1 MAEKIEFHPI
11 CVEDREWMNEKLR
24 EEQPEAC
31 EYGFVNNFIWRN
43 AYEVEVAQI
52 CGCGLIRYQD
62 SKGYRFSYPFGNG
75 DKKAA
80 IETLKAHCLE
90 EFGLEYKLDLYP
102 ITDKHR
108 NELITWF
115 PGQYIIDADRDDFD
129 YIYLVEDL
137 ASLKGKKYH
146 GKRNHIARFMDDD
159 DWSYEPL
166 TAENL
171 KECRGLEKEW
181 VSIHEDKWEEGVNE
195 ETIALQEAFDHYE
208 EFGLVGGLIRK
219 GGKVVAFTIGEPMN
233 DQMMVVH
240 FEKAYPDLQGAYPM
254 INQQFILHECG
265 NYKYVNREEDVGD
278 PGLRRAKLSYYPE
291 ILLRKY
297 NAVASD
303 IVFAN
308 EKDIAQIKLIWQT
321 CFGDGED
328 YIRFYLAHR
337 FEVENMLVIH
347 EDGKPV
353 SMATFLPALL
363 KQGEEWAPV
372 RYVYAVAT
380 LPEYR
385 GKGYASRILKYAS
398 EKYKEP
404 LILQPEG
411 EELERFYEKLG
422 FVNAFEKKSWEITA
436 SGDEKFSAGGAS
448 ATELPDAESDLQA
461 ASYDN
466 SDAKN
471 STPAQKDSGEVTLA
485 EYKEIRDAYFDRE
498 NYVSWDEDAIT
509 YVLLEND
516 FCGGRVLKI
525 EENIL
530 LYRLEKNTLRVVETT
545 LEGEA
550 LQSQIQKLLSSHQVP
565 KAVYENKG
573 GMIKY
578 PEGMEKPEGVSAS
591 GYLNLTLG

>member
-11 CVEDREWMNEKLR
+11 GLEDREWMNQKME

-31 EYGFVNNFIWRN
+31 EYTFVNNYIWRD
-43 AYEVEVAQI
+43 AYKVEVAQAY
-52 CGCGLIRYQD
+52 GCGVIRYQGEM
-62 SKGYRFSYPFGNG
+62 GYRFSYPFGKG
-75 DKKAA
+75 DKKAV
-80 IETLKAHCLE
+80 IEALKVYCLE
-90 EFGLEYKLDLYP
+90 ELGHDYKLDLCP

-108 NELITWF
+108 KELITWY

-129 YIYLVEDL
+129 YVYLTEDL

-159 DWSYEPL
+159 DWSYESL
-166 TAENL
+166 NSNNI

-181 VSIHEDKWEEGVNE
+181 VIIRENKWEEGVAE

-219 GGKVVAFTIGEPMN
+219 AGKVVAFTIGEPMN

-254 INQQFILHECG
+254 INQQFILHECQK
-265 NYKYVNREEDVGD
+265 YKYVNREEDVGD
-278 PGLRRAKLSYYPE
+278 PGLRKAKLSYYPE

-297 NAVASD
+297 SAMVSD
-303 IVFAN
+303 VVFAN
-308 EKDIAQIKLIWQT
+308 ENDIAQIKTIWRI
-321 CFGDGED
+321 CFGDEED

-363 KQGEEWAPV
+363 KQGEEWTPV

-385 GKGYASRILKYAS
+385 DKGYASRILKYAS
-398 EKYKEP
+398 DKYKEP

-422 FVNAFEKKSWEITA
+422 FVNAFEKKSWEII
-436 SGDEKFSAGGAS
+436 AG
-448 ATELPDAESDLQA
+448 SDLKA
-461 ASYDN
+461 ASYDSIDTEN
-466 SDAKN
+466 SARDKKQ
-471 STPAQKDSGEVTLA
+471 SEEVTLA
-485 EYKEIRDAYFDRE
+485 EYKEIRDAHFDRE
-498 NYVSWDEDAIT
+498 NYVSWDEDAIS
-509 YVLLEND
+509 YALLEND
-516 FCGGRVLKI
+516 FCRGSVRKI
-525 EENIL
+525 GEDIL

-550 LQSQIQKLLSSHQVP
+550 LQAQIQELLSSYQVP

-578 PEGMEKPEGVSAS
+578 PEGVEKPEGVSAS

>member
-11 CVEDREWMNEKLR
+11 SVEDREWMNEKLR

-31 EYGFVNNFIWRN
+31 EYTFVNNFIWRN
-43 AYEVEVAQI
+43 AYEVEVTQV

-62 SKGYRFSYPFGNG
+62 GKGYRFSYPFGNG
-75 DKKAA
+75 DKKAV
-80 IETLKAHCLE
+80 IEALKVYCLE
-90 EFGLEYKLDLYP
+90 ELGHEYKLDLCP

-108 NELITWF
+108 KELITWY

-129 YIYLVEDL
+129 YVYLTEDL

-166 TAENL
+166 NAENI

-181 VSIHEDKWEEGVNE
+181 VSIHEDKWEEGVAD

-254 INQQFILHECG
+254 INQQFILHECQ

-278 PGLRRAKLSYYPE
+278 PGLRKAKLSYYPE

-297 NAVASD
+297 SAVVSD
-303 IVFAN
+303 VVFAN
-308 EKDIAQIKLIWQT
+308 ENDIDQIKMIWHT
-321 CFGDGED
+321 CFGDEDD
-328 YIRFYLAHR
+328 YIRFHLAHR

-363 KQGEEWAPV
+363 KQGEEWTPV

-380 LPEYR
+380 LPEYQ

-398 EKYKEP
+398 DKYKEP

-422 FVNAFEKKSWEITA
+422 FVNAFEKKSWEITV
-436 SGDEKFSAGGAS
+436 SGDEQFSAGEAS
-448 ATELPDAESDLQA
+448 VTELPAAESDLQA
-461 ASYDN
+461 ASYDSN
-466 SDAKN
+466 DAKN
-471 STPAQKDSGEVTLA
+471 SAQKDSGEVTLA
-485 EYKEIRDAYFDRE
+485 EYKEIRDTHFDAE
-498 NYVSWDEDAIT
+498 NYVSWDEDAIA
-509 YVLLEND
+509 YALLEND
-516 FCGGRVLKI
+516 FCGGHVLKTG
-525 EENIL
+525 EDIL
-530 LYRLEKNTLRVVETT
+530 LYRLEKNVLRVVETT

-578 PEGMEKPEGVSAS
+578 PESMEKPEGVSNT